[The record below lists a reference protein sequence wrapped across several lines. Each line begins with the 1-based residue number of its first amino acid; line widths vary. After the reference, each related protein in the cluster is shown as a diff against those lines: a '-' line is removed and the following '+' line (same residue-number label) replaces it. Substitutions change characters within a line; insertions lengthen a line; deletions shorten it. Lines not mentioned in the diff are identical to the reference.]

1 MRSRC
6 ACRHHA
12 ALPWAGS
19 PTRRDRVARGL
30 TACGA
35 LPRLACSTG
44 SAIASGRALVRT
56 AERPAWFVAACV
68 KVPARACTLA
78 SAHVLHAVPVA
89 CCSLCADV
97 PKPEMPKVGG
107 TLHAAVEAAVPSE
120 ILPLQPMLAQEFTMN
135 IIRLIPCPFIN
146 QCARQAG
153 HGLWELNPGA
163 TCGGVMQLCCAYT
176 ASLAACHLR
185 VGPLVAGVATCRAAL
200 RQQQQESSSHKSTG
214 PCVW

>member
-1 MRSRC
+1 MPPCHGQARPHVETVLHVGSLHVAPSPDWPVQLDRRSRVDV
-6 ACRHHA
+6 
-12 ALPWAGS
+12 PWCV
-19 PTRRDRVARGL
+19 RR
-30 TACGA
+30 
-35 LPRLACSTG
+35 
-44 SAIASGRALVRT
+44 
-56 AERPAWFVAACV
+56 WFVAACV

-120 ILPLQPMLAQEFTMN
+120 ILPLQPMLAQEFTMS

-163 TCGGVMQLCCAYT
+163 TCGGIMQLCCACT
-176 ASLAACHLR
+176 ASLAACHLC

>member
-1 MRSRC
+1 MPAPCRLAMGRLAHTSRPC
-6 ACRHHA
+6 CT
-12 ALPWAGS
+12 WAHCMWRPPQTGLFNWIG
-19 PTRRDRVARGL
+19 DREWTCPGAYGGAPSV
-30 TACGA
+30 ACGCM
-35 LPRLACSTG
+35 PS
-44 SAIASGRALVRT
+44 VD
-56 AERPAWFVAACV
+56 
-68 KVPARACTLA
+68 VP
-78 SAHVLHAVPVA
+78 HAVPVA
-89 CCSLCADV
+89 CCSPTPCVTLCADV

-163 TCGGVMQLCCAYT
+163 TCGGVMLLCCACT
-176 ASLAACHLR
+176 ASLAACHLC
-185 VGPLVAGVATCRAAL
+185 VGPLVAGVAACRAGL
-200 RQQQQESSSHKSTG
+200 LQQQQESLSHKSTG